1 MENLD
6 LKQGIASP
14 VSCSSCL
21 SGEGRLAVGPP
32 DPSTTLR
39 WRNHGQGG
47 EDSMVSDV
55 SCSQS
60 PSRLGWATAP
70 SELMSLHS
78 PSVSSTSTTS
88 TRHFVGGLPSLIG
101 KEVDVGLTATSSER
115 QQSELARTRTM
126 YDNNRPVESTFISAE
141 VDSHHQD
148 VINSDPLEFFSGNL
162 HDRHVYSRN
171 SGQVSSTVTSVVGV
185 HHGATSGFSYRHQH
199 KVAPAV
205 TAALAA
211 VATSTLCLKKFP
223 PLTCLCLCQILADFQ
238 NF

>member
-47 EDSMVSDV
+47 EDSMASDV
-55 SCSQS
+55 SRSQS

-101 KEVDVGLTATSSER
+101 KEVDVRLTATSSEH
-115 QQSELARTRTM
+115 QQSKLARIRECTTTIDPSDQPSFRRRSIVIIKTL
-126 YDNNRPVESTFISAE
+126 STATHWSSSPAICMIDLCIAGI
-141 VDSHHQD
+141 V
-148 VINSDPLEFFSGNL
+148 VK
-162 HDRHVYSRN
+162 SR
-171 SGQVSSTVTSVVGV
+171 
-185 HHGATSGFSYRHQH
+185 R
-199 KVAPAV
+199 
-205 TAALAA
+205 L
-211 VATSTLCLKKFP
+211 
-223 PLTCLCLCQILADFQ
+223 
-238 NF
+238 